1 MPNLVGIYIFC
12 GNEAF
17 HTEWTTNWP
26 KIKLVST
33 KIESICNAM
42 QKELIDS
49 IPKKDTA
56 LPVEEKKDK
65 SKEQTPNPELPVK
78 EDTSKE
84 DTLKEDTPNKQTTN
98 PELPVKEDT
107 PKEDTPNKQTT
118 NPELPVKEDTPKED
132 TLKKQTTNPELPVE
146 EDTLNEQ
153 VPNPQ
158 LLAKENED
166 HILGPELNQEESE
179 NTDDTD
185 SVASESNAGESNAGE
200 SNASK
205 SVAVEYVASKSV
217 AGESNASESVASKS
231 VTGESNAGESVTGES
246 NAGESVTGKS
256 VAGEYVASKSV
267 ADESIASKSVTG
279 ESVIS
284 ESVASKSVAGN
295 LNDTPLF
302 KKNAIFISGLPS
314 TMIEQLLFN
323 TLYDEFGTVGP
334 IKIDTQ
340 TKKSCVFLF
349 RSKKNNDELSGNA
362 EITFEN
368 EEAVEEA
375 IKKYNQM
382 CVLTLNN
389 ARIGVKQSKM
399 KSAVLPQRQLELV
412 LPLPSEVLSDEESES
427 TDDTNSVASGSLVGE
442 PGVNKPGNH
451 TPNVGGLAN
460 GGLFKKNAIF
470 INGLPSTI
478 EEQLLFDTLWD
489 EFSTIGPIKID
500 KQTKEPSI
508 CFVKNQ
514 QRNQEES
521 ENTDNTDSIASES
534 VADDLNDVPMFKK
547 NTVFI
552 SSLPSTMPE
561 QLLFDTLQNE
571 FGTVGPIKF
580 DKRRNKSSIHL
591 FKNKNNNAQ
600 LTGCAEITFKNEE
613 AVEEAI
619 KKYNRNFQSSC
630 VFRSTKYL
638 SYLL

>member
-1 MPNLVGIYIFC
+1 M
-12 GNEAF
+12 
-17 HTEWTTNWP
+17 
-26 KIKLVST
+26 
-33 KIESICNAM
+33 
-42 QKELIDS
+42 
-49 IPKKDTA
+49 
-56 LPVEEKKDK
+56 
-65 SKEQTPNPELPVK
+65 
-78 EDTSKE
+78 E
-84 DTLKEDTPNKQTTN
+84 DTLK
-98 PELPVKEDT
+98 
-107 PKEDTPNKQTT
+107 KQTT

-132 TLKKQTTNPELPVE
+132 TLKQDTPKKQTTNPELPVKEDTPKEDTLKEQTTIPELPVE

-185 SVASESNAGESNAGE
+185 SVASESNAGESNVGE

-205 SVAVEYVASKSV
+205 SVAGESVTGKSVAGEYVASKSV

-231 VTGESNAGESVTGES
+231 VTGESNAGESFASKSIAGES
-246 NAGESVTGKS
+246 NAGESNTGES
-256 VAGEYVASKSV
+256 N

-340 TKKSCVFLF
+340 TKKSCIFLF

-382 CVLTLNN
+382 RVPALNS
-389 ARIGVKQSKM
+389 ARIDVKQSKT
-399 KSAVLPQRQLELV
+399 KPHASQPQKPQ
-412 LPLPSEVLSDEESES
+412 PLPKPAGPSSSEVLSDEESES

-451 TPNVGGLAN
+451 TPSVGGLAN

-547 NTVFI
+547 NTIFI